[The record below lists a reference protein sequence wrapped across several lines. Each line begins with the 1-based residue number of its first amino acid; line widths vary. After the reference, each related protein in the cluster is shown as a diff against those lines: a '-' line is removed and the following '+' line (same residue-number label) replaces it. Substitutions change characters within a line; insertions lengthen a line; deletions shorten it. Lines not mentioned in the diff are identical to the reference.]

1 VPARLRGLRALAY
14 AVTIG
19 GWSPLGVPTL
29 LSTPATA
36 SRPPF
41 SLTPV
46 PFTAAR
52 PGVVSRYVANDARRT
67 EQAGN
72 AGFSPR
78 VVRSVAVRAGREFL
92 AMAVGAAG
100 QLWLTK
106 DGTPAQRPVV
116 GHLVRVTTSGKISLD
131 RRIGGDP
138 VALAASGPYVWVAN
152 GTGDGKT
159 PEAEANTVLQIDASS
174 GRIVHR
180 YHINQPYEV
189 AASGDT
195 AWVAAAGQ
203 GDLTR
208 MVRLDGKTGAVGRGT
223 SLVGMTANI
232 VAPDIVVG
240 PTAVYVVALTAEP
253 NQPARDVV
261 YRLDPNTRRVTARE
275 ALPTVGV
282 AVLAYGQGT
291 LFATVHNVE
300 AGGVYRLD
308 GGTLALR
315 QTVTT
320 EPAQALAMANGH
332 LWALFNYGG
341 IPTPAYLTAFH
352 ATGGR
357 AAEPVVLPAG
367 NPDLIVADE
376 KRVWVAPVGEDGGG
390 DDLIE
395 VAPS

>member
-1 VPARLRGLRALAY
+1 
-14 AVTIG
+14 
-19 GWSPLGVPTL
+19 
-29 LSTPATA
+29 
-36 SRPPF
+36 
-41 SLTPV
+41 
-46 PFTAAR
+46 
-52 PGVVSRYVANDARRT
+52 VANDARRT
-67 EQAGN
+67 EDAGH

-78 VVRSVAVRAGREFL
+78 IVRSVAVRTGREFL
-92 AMAVGAAG
+92 AMAVGARG

-116 GHLVRVTTSGKISLD
+116 GHLVRVTASGKISLD
-131 RRIGGDP
+131 RPVGGDP

-152 GTGDGKT
+152 GIGDGKT
-159 PEAEANTVLQIDASS
+159 PEAEANTVFQIDASS

-180 YHINQPYEV
+180 YHINQPYGV

-203 GDLTR
+203 GDVTR
-208 MVRLDGKTGAVGRGT
+208 MVRLDGKSGAVGHGT
-223 SLVGMTANI
+223 LLVGTAQNI
-232 VAPDIVVG
+232 AAPDIVVG
-240 PTAVYVVALTAEP
+240 PTAVYVVAMISEP

-261 YRLDPNTRRVTARE
+261 YRLDPNTLRVTARQT
-275 ALPTVGV
+275 LPTVGV
-282 AVLAYGQGT
+282 AMLAYGQGA
-291 LFATVHNVE
+291 LFATVANLQ

-320 EPAQALAMANGH
+320 EPARALAMANGH
-332 LWALFNYGG
+332 LWALFNNGS
-341 IPTPAYLTAFH
+341 IQTPAYLTAFH

-357 AAEPVVLPAG
+357 AAAPLVLPAG
-367 NPDLIVADE
+367 NPDLIAADE
-376 KRVWVAPVGEDGGG
+376 KRVWVAPVGEAGGG